1 MSHSFT
7 QNPSIKLH
15 ARKRTAW
22 KMRISPTQ
30 RKRTTKIIDQT
41 SNLFVVKA
49 SMFRPWAVCTKTSC
63 LGIAFYCI
71 TTVFCFYK
79 AKPEFMLFQGWTGE
93 VLSFG
98 QLQVQPDR
106 VFRLLSGLLSWN
118 QPVHPKACDGETIP
132 RVWQVKTH
140 KNISWPQTIPEESFY
155 DIRGPVFLLGPSSSC
170 DNFSFRTV
178 HWNAFARTNSASSS
192 PPKKQ
197 QMVWTRLKGRKN
209 DHQNSS
215 FWRLPCRLFPENV

>member
-7 QNPSIKLH
+7 QNPWINLH
-15 ARKRTAW
+15 ARKRTTW
-22 KMRISPTQ
+22 KMRISPTK

-98 QLQVQPDR
+98 QLQVQHDR

-140 KNISWPQTIPEESFY
+140 QNISWPQTIPSEESFY
-155 DIRGPVFLLGPSSSC
+155 DIRGPVFLLGPPSSC

-178 HWNAFARTNSASSS
+178 HWNRLRQDQLGILFTSTKNN
-192 PPKKQ
+192 
-197 QMVWTRLKGRKN
+197 QMVWTRPVE
-209 DHQNSS
+209 Q
-215 FWRLPCRLFPENV
+215 PENV